1 MITDR
6 ELLEAILEAR
16 EEVEKLD
23 AELSLAKEKK
33 MEAER
38 SMIEAMDIKD
48 IRSLKLQTVQG
59 LVNVVR
65 KEQLYVSCNKD
76 NRDELLVW
84 VDEACGRPDLI
95 RRSIHNKTL
104 ESFIKQRLKDGEAVP
119 GFIKLF
125 PKPILAITKGG
136 A

>member
-6 ELLEAILEAR
+6 ELLEAVLEAR
-16 EEVEKLD
+16 DGVEKLD
-23 AELSLAKEKK
+23 AELDLAKEKK
-33 MEAER
+33 IEAER
-38 SMIEAMDIKD
+38 SLIERMDLTDKK
-48 IRSLKLQTVQG
+48 SMKVQTAQG
-59 LVNVVR
+59 LIGVVR
-65 KEQLYVSCNKD
+65 KEALYVSCNKD
-76 NRDELLVW
+76 NHDELLVW

-104 ESFIKQRLKDGEAVP
+104 ESFVKQRLKDGEAIP

-136 A
+136 I